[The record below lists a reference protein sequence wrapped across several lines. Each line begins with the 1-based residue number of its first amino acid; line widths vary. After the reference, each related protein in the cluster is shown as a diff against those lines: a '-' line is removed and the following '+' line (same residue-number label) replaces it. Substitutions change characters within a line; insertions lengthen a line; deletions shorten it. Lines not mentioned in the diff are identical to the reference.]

1 VYRGLAIV
9 PSMQAP
15 DADWA
20 CAARYIMWYQENVSE
35 AAVGMVA
42 AKSTELVGQ
51 DLLGPAKSS
60 AVCSAAGI
68 RARLPPPLG
77 ENGISG
83 YSMSAFLG

>member
-1 VYRGLAIV
+1 
-9 PSMQAP
+9 MQAP